1 MKKNLLITGIIL
13 LIAGFL
19 NISADGP
26 PGLTIYPNPVYNG
39 NLNVSADI
47 QIEKVE
53 IFNIV
58 GEVVFQQ
65 QELEPSKSV
74 RLNFDLKS
82 GIYLIRVT
90 FINNTIDTKKI
101 WVN

>member
-1 MKKNLLITGIIL
+1 MLS
-13 LIAGFL
+13 
-19 NISADGP
+19 ISADTPAGT
-26 PGLTIYPNPVYNG
+26 TIYPNPVNDG
-39 NLNVSADI
+39 NLNVSAEL

-53 IFNIV
+53 ILNIV
-58 GEVVFQQ
+58 GEIVFQ

-74 RLNFDLKS
+74 RLNFDLKT

-90 FINNTIDTKKI
+90 FVNNTIDTKKI